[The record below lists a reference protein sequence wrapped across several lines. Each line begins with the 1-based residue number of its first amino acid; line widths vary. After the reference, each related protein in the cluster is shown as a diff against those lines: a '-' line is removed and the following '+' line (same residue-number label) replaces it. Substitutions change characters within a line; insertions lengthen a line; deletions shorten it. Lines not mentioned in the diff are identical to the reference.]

1 MTIFDEIKA
10 DPANAAYTKAGWDPI
25 FSAPAAAK
33 VLIIG
38 QAPGLKVQETG
49 IMWNDASG
57 DRLRDWLGVSK
68 QTFYESGQIAVIP
81 MDFYYPGKAK
91 SGDKPPRKGIAEKWH
106 PRLLAAMPDIQ
117 LTILVGSYAQ
127 KYYLDLPKSVTLTAT
142 VKDFDRF
149 WPKYLPIV
157 HPSPRNNIWLKK
169 NPWFEEEIVPD
180 LRKRVAQLLSTKS
193 WVHYICKDRLFS
205 YLRLWRECTRFS
217 GLGNLVVCY
226 FDHRLIF

>member
-10 DPANAAYTKAGWDPI
+10 DPANADYTKAGWNPI
-25 FSAPAAAK
+25 YSAPATAK
-33 VLIIG
+33 ILIIG

-49 IMWNDASG
+49 VMWNDASG
-57 DRLRDWLGVSK
+57 DRLRNWLSVSK
-68 QTFYESGQIAVIP
+68 KTFYESGQIAVIP

-91 SGDKPPRKGIAEKWH
+91 SGDKPPRKGVAERWH
-106 PRLLAAMPDIQ
+106 PRLLAMMPDIQ

-127 KYYLDLPKSVTLTAT
+127 KYYLDLPRSATLTAT

-169 NPWFEEEIVPD
+169 NPWFEEEIVPN
-180 LRKRVAQLLSTKS
+180 LRKRVAQLLTTENRVYQSCRTKS
-193 WVHYICKDRLFS
+193 LSCLP
-205 YLRLWRECTRFS
+205 L
-217 GLGNLVVCY
+217 
-226 FDHRLIF
+226 